1 MAEPEP
7 PSTIPAQFAATVAAR
22 GGSDAVAMLAE
33 TVSYGE
39 LGHRIAEMAR
49 AMLAAGAG
57 KGARI
62 ALLAPDGIFWVTAF
76 LAALRIGALVTCC
89 STLCT
94 PKELAHMVRNSDI
107 QFFLGARRFLG
118 HDYGEKLAAA
128 FPDIAQ
134 GKPGALRV
142 ADAPYLRCVWLD
154 DAEGLTGLGRSKCC
168 WPAPAMFPPP
178 CSPPSKRK
186 SRPATKP

>member
-1 MAEPEP
+1 MNEAEP

-22 GGSDAVAMLAE
+22 GDCDAVAMLAE
-33 TVSYGE
+33 TVTYAE
-39 LGHRIAEMAR
+39 LDRRSAQLAR
-49 AMLAAGAG
+49 SLLASGAG

-76 LAALRIGALVTCC
+76 LASLRIGALVTCC

-94 PKELAHMVRNSDI
+94 PKELAHMVRNSDV
-107 QFFLGARRFLG
+107 QFFVGARRFLG

-134 GKPGALRV
+134 GKADALR
-142 ADAPYLRCVWLD
+142 AESAPFLRSVWLD
-154 DAEGLTGLGRSKCC
+154 DADGLDWAGSIGGLLD
-168 WPAPAMFPPP
+168 
-178 CSPPSKRK
+178 
-186 SRPATKP
+186 